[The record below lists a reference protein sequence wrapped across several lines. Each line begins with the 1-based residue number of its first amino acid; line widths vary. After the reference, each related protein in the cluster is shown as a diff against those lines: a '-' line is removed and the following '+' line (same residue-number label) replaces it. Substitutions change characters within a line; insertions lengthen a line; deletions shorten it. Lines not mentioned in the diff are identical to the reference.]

1 MPLTMGHFR
10 IATSLYS
17 KTRLNAKTLIG
28 EQVSFS
34 LVATAEASFPWR
46 EKRPLLAGKKL
57 IFLKEDFT
65 LGLGLK
71 VRVFETWKS
80 QAFF

>member
-10 IATSLYS
+10 IAASLYS
-17 KTRLNAKTLIG
+17 KTRLSAKTLIG
-28 EQVSFS
+28 KQVSFS
-34 LVATAEASFPWR
+34 LVATAEASFPWW
-46 EKRPLLAGKKL
+46 EKRPLLA
-57 IFLKEDFT
+57 

-80 QAFF
+80 

>member
-28 EQVSFS
+28 KQVSFS
-34 LVATAEASFPWR
+34 LVATAEGKEASACR
-46 EKRPLLAGKKL
+46 EKL
-57 IFLKEDFT
+57 IFLKEDST

-80 QAFF
+80 

>member
-1 MPLTMGHFR
+1 MGHFR

-17 KTRLNAKTLIG
+17 KTRLSAKTLIG
-28 EQVSFS
+28 KQVSFS
-34 LVATAEASFPWR
+34 LVATAEASACR
-46 EKRPLLAGKKL
+46 EKL

>member
-1 MPLTMGHFR
+1 MGHFR

-34 LVATAEASFPWR
+34 LVATAEASFPWW
-46 EKRPLLAGKKL
+46 EKRPLLASACREKL